1 MELYDLRTEYR
12 VNPIGITAL
21 KPRFS
26 WKINS
31 EENDTVQKSYH
42 IVVKNGDTVVFDSGV
57 VESSQSVLVE
67 YRGDVLL
74 SETLYHVEV
83 EVVDNHNHQA
93 KGEMTFETA
102 LFDNAEFK
110 AEMITHDFADDETAC
125 PVFEKEFDNPN
136 TARFP
141 L

>member
-1 MELYDLRTEYR
+1 MNLYDLRTEYR
-12 VNPIGITAL
+12 VNPIGITSL

-31 EENDTVQKSYH
+31 EENNTVQKSYH

-57 VESSQSVLVE
+57 VESTQSVLVE
-67 YRGDVLL
+67 YAGDALL
-74 SETLYHVEV
+74 PETLYHVEV
-83 EVVDNHNHQA
+83 EVVDNHEHHA

-110 AEMITHDFADDETAC
+110 AE
-125 PVFEKEFDNPN
+125 
-136 TARFP
+136 
-141 L
+141 